1 MKSILITGAAGFLGK
16 SVSQY
21 FIDKGYKVYPL
32 ARQDLDISDQK
43 QVEDWFSNNK
53 IDVVIHTATKGGR
66 RNEYDSYENFVTN
79 LKMFNN
85 LIGQKSKFSLM
96 INFGSGAEFD
106 RRNNI
111 NNFKESQVFDYLPE
125 DFYGLSKN
133 MITRKIIKHNTN
145 VYSFRLFGCFGE
157 HEKDDRLLKILHSG
171 VKNQKKVDIEAQKRM
186 DFFYDI
192 DVCRAIEFYIHNH
205 EVDKLPKDVNLVYSQ
220 KRNLKEI
227 STLLEKTMNQSNKNL
242 TLNNFETK
250 HYTGNWELCSK
261 TFPSDLFVGFEIG
274 VKNIYGRS

>member
-1 MKSILITGAAGFLGK
+1 MKSILVTGAAGFLG
-16 SVSQY
+16 STVSQY
-21 FIDKGYKVYPL
+21 FKDKGYEVYSL
-32 ARQDLDISDQK
+32 TRQDLDISDQD
-43 QVEDWFSNNK
+43 QVENWFSNNK
-53 IDVVIHTATKGGR
+53 VDVVVHTATKGGR
-66 RNEYDSYENFVTN
+66 RNEHDSYENFVTN

-111 NNFKESQVFDYLPE
+111 DNFKEGQVFDYLPE

-145 VYSFRLFGCFGE
+145 VYSFRLFGCFGKD
-157 HEKDDRLLKILHSG
+157 EKEDRLLKILYSG
-171 VKNQKKVDIEAQKRM
+171 IKDQKQVFIETEKEM

-192 DVCRAIEFYIHNH
+192 DVCRAIEFYINNH
-205 EVDKLPKDVNLVYSQ
+205 QSSELPRDVNLVYDR

-227 STLLEKTMNQSNKNL
+227 STLLEKTILQVNKNL

-261 TFPSDLFVGFEIG
+261 TFPSDLFAGFEIG
-274 VKNIYGRS
+274 VKNIYGGS